1 MNLSI
6 TPELQKLIQRKVDS
20 GLYAN
25 ASEVVRDALRRMDE
39 RPISTPGR
47 RCASSSPPASRRQ
60 SGVRLKPSVSRK
72 LLRRQKISGHSISHA
87 AI

>member
-39 RPISTPGR
+39 RPADPW
-47 RCASSSPPASRRQ
+47 AP
-60 SGVRLKPSVSRK
+60 
-72 LLRRQKISGHSISHA
+72 LREFLAPRIEA
-87 AI
+87 AERAEERGELITIRSAEEFLALARGERP